1 MHFHLPQE
9 FSAHCFF
16 EGVRKGIWL
25 YAWSKDG
32 EQYVGTC
39 GRTLK
44 EAIAEIDKQEQK
56 HRLAEEIFKFLT
68 AHGNRNALTDQGT
81 LEVTEEPKEWS
92 SPDALEME
100 RSARE
105 LKKGNVHVPHS
116 SWESGGYHPNW
127 SKLGRKWHD
136 KIWKTLAEME
146 K

>member
-9 FSAHCFF
+9 FSVRCFF

-68 AHGNRNALTDQGT
+68 AHGKRN
-81 LEVTEEPKEWS
+81 VEEPKEWS
-92 SPDALEME
+92 SPDASEME
-100 RSARE
+100 RSAME
-105 LKKGNVHVPHS
+105 LKKGNVRVPNS
-116 SWESGGYHPNW
+116 KYELGGYYPSW
-127 SKLGRKWHD
+127 SKIGKKWHD
-136 KIWKTLAEME
+136 KIWIALTEME